1 MKNKLSTIVT
11 VSVFVTSL
19 LLFSAGCSKKTVI
32 PPDGGGTGISGT
44 DMSGGTD
51 INYPQAEGIYS
62 EENLPSEGTL
72 DDSTY
77 AGGQGENPA
86 DAMLAADQ
94 QSEEYKKVHGRSSA
108 NLSPVYFD
116 FDQAGI
122 RSDMVEIMIRNADYL
137 LSVPGA
143 RVTVEGNCDERGTN
157 EYNLALAERRA
168 INAQQYLINMGV
180 DPLRLRTV
188 SYGEEKPLF
197 NGQDEESYSLNRRV
211 DFVAQ

>member
-1 MKNKLSTIVT
+1 MKNKLSTILTIAVLI
-11 VSVFVTSL
+11 TSL

-32 PPDGGGTGISGT
+32 PPDGGGSGASGT

-51 INYPQAEGIYS
+51 INYPRADGIYS
-62 EENLPSEGTL
+62 ENNLPSEGTL
-72 DDSTY
+72 DDSSI
-77 AGGQGENPA
+77 ADGQGVSPA

-94 QSEEYKKVHGRSSA
+94 QSDEYKRIHGRSSA

-137 LSVPGA
+137 LSVPA
-143 RVTVEGNCDERGTN
+143 TRIVVEGNCDERGTN

-180 DPLRLRTV
+180 DPLRIRTV

-197 NGQDEESYSLNRRV
+197 TGQDEQAYSMNRRV
-211 DFVAQ
+211 DFVIQ